1 MKYTVEDIR
10 QADQEMEELSEAAYE
25 LVDKKGG
32 DGMRLLEH
40 LGVSDTELIF
50 YVCGEKGM
58 DPITMG
64 FWCAGFA
71 TAMRMVY
78 NKENEVA

>member
-1 MKYTVEDIR
+1 M
-10 QADQEMEELSEAAYE
+10 
-25 LVDKKGG
+25 
-32 DGMRLLEH
+32 EH
-40 LGVSDTELIF
+40 LGVNDKELVM

-58 DPITMG
+58 DLFAMG

>member
-1 MKYTVEDIR
+1 MKYTLEDVR
-10 QADQEMEELSEAAYE
+10 QADKDMEGLSELATKNLDE
-25 LVDKKGG
+25 SGEMHL
-32 DGMRLLEH
+32 MEH
-40 LGVSDTELIF
+40 LGVNDKELVM

-58 DPITMG
+58 DLFAMG

-78 NKENEVA
+78 NRENEVA